1 MSFTIY
7 EPSGQRF
14 IQWFFTMDELIKSML
29 KYPNNVY
36 HRNES

>member
-14 IQWFFTMDELIKSML
+14 IQWFANIDELLKSMT
-29 KYPNNVY
+29 KNPNNTY
-36 HRNES
+36 HRNA